1 MSEMIDLTTA
11 DLGVENLGEMWED
24 FIARCLP
31 DHATL
36 FTESYNL
43 IAISVPESFVD
54 STLTHLLID
63 EGIDTSDLMSHVRK
77 LFIDSIIDC
86 LQLMGIIIDNDYV
99 EMNSLQELKVI
110 LDTIYL
116 VDGMTD
122 LIGLLDILNDSELTP
137 KERFISVIRTAQPQY
152 DMENA
157 ENLIKDVST
166 NVIRGI
172 MIGINVI
179 DEDDTEWVDPSLQT
193 RIKANKEFLKGSLA
207 NKHITDGGGVG
218 LTMDSYLNLFT
229 SELGMILMDGTQT
242 YLSSVLSLMLIS
254 SLTDAQIVG
263 QYNSLVEDQCNNIEE
278 IYKAQEFLKG
288 VVLDA

>member
-63 EGIDTSDLMSHVRK
+63 ESIDTSDLMSHVRK

-99 EMNSLQELKVI
+99 EMNTLKELNVI

-116 VDGMTD
+116 ADGMTD
-122 LIGLLDILNDSELTP
+122 LIGLLDILNDAEMTP
-137 KERFISVIRTAQPQY
+137 KERFIEVIRTAQPQY

-166 NVIRGI
+166 NVIRGL

-179 DEDDTEWVDPSLQT
+179 DEDNSEWVDPSLKT
-193 RIKANKEFLKGSLA
+193 RIKANKEFLKGTLA
-207 NKHITDGGGVG
+207 SQHIGDGGAPG

-229 SELGMILMDGTQT
+229 SDLGRILVDGTQT
-242 YLSSVLSLMLIS
+242 YLHSVLALMVIS
-254 SLTDAQIVG
+254 SLTDSQIVG
-263 QYNSLVEDQCNNIEE
+263 QYNSLIEDHCDSIEE
-278 IYKAQEFLKG
+278 IYKAQELLKG